1 MIIIKKLSALPATAC
16 KVSLLVSILTDV
28 LFACSGAGVVAVVAD
43 VDVVVEF
50 VILIVELKKT
60 GDSVGLTITF
70 DSVGGRR
77 KFGSLAMWKKQKHYF
92 NSFSIINEECGTVSS
107 NTFC

>member
-16 KVSLLVSILTDV
+16 KVSLLVSILTEV

-43 VDVVVEF
+43 GDVVEF
-50 VILIVELKKT
+50 VVLIVELKKS

-77 KFGSLAMWKKQKHYF
+77 KFGSLAMWKKQKH
-92 NSFSIINEECGTVSS
+92 
-107 NTFC
+107 